1 MSNTRWPEIPED
13 GRQAVDSKAL
23 TESFPAAL
31 LASEEQGVLVKIMAE
46 KMMELDGKVRQLLIW
61 PQIDALPETVLD
73 ILAGDMHI
81 DWYDYDANIAVKRT
95 IIKAGVA
102 VHKRLGTLWAIQKV
116 ITDYFGAGE
125 VREWFTYGGE
135 PHHFKIVSGNA
146 EMVGQN
152 LDRFVAMLEHV
163 KRKSSWLDSVEI
175 GMQAENMLYAGVAYA
190 EHNVERIVVEDEFSM
205 GGETLF
211 GPTPSE
217 TDKIISELE
226 KEIIDKT
233 EGAK

>member
-13 GRQAVDSKAL
+13 GRQAVNSKAL

-31 LASEEQGVLVKIMAE
+31 LASEEPGVLVKIMAD

-211 GPTPSE
+211 GPSPSE

>member
-13 GRQAVDSKAL
+13 RRQAVDSKAL
-23 TESFPAAL
+23 TESFPAAM
-31 LASEEQGVLVKIMAE
+31 LASEEPGVLVKIMAD

-152 LDRFVAMLEHV
+152 LERFVAMLEHV

-211 GPTPSE
+211 GPSPSE